1 MATYEINININ
12 GDIQGESQ
20 ITGNARTLGEDKSSN
35 KVSNSSKALGNYIAS
50 QTIKPFINQATNYI
64 VSNVEL
70 TTGST
75 QLQQKVDFAMEA
87 VNTGISAWSNAA
99 AGAALTTSM
108 GLGGPIGIGIG
119 LALTAVTKGMDIIF
133 KQQQIN
139 LKREEENRQINYLT
153 NRAGPAFNSSR
164 RGE

>member
-1 MATYEINININ
+1 MAQYEINININ
-12 GDIQGESQ
+12 GDIKDTNP
-20 ITGNARTLGEDKSSN
+20 ITGQAQSIAEDKSSN
-35 KVSNSSKALGNYIAS
+35 KVSSSTKALGNYIAS

-75 QLQQKVDFAMEA
+75 QLQQKVDFAMQA

-99 AGAALTTSM
+99 AGAALTASM

-119 LALTAVTKGMDIIF
+119 LALTAVTIGMDIMF

-139 LKREEENRQINYLT
+139 LNKGIEDKQRAYLQD
-153 NRAGPAFNSSR
+153 RMGVAFTQGR
-164 RGE
+164 RN

>member
-99 AGAALTTSM
+99 AGAALST
-108 GLGGPIGIGIG
+108 
-119 LALTAVTKGMDIIF
+119 
-133 KQQQIN
+133 
-139 LKREEENRQINYLT
+139 
-153 NRAGPAFNSSR
+153 
-164 RGE
+164 

>member
-1 MATYEINININ
+1 MAQYEINININ
-12 GDIQGESQ
+12 GDMQDSNQ
-20 ITGNARTLGEDKSSN
+20 MTGQAQSIAEDKTSS
-35 KVSNSSKALGNYIAS
+35 KVSSSTKALGNYVAS

-64 VSNVEL
+64 TSNVEL

-99 AGAALTTSM
+99 GGAVITASM

-119 LALTAVTKGMDIIF
+119 LALTAVTKGMDIAF
-133 KQQQIN
+133 KQAQIN
-139 LKREEENRQINYLT
+139 LKRDEENRQIAYLV

-164 RGE
+164 RGA

>member
-20 ITGNARTLGEDKSSN
+20 ITGNAKTLSEDKSSN
-35 KVSNSSKALGNYIAS
+35 KVSSSSKALGNYIAS
-50 QTIKPFINQATNYI
+50 QTIKPFINQATNYV

-99 AGAALTTSM
+99 AGAALTTAM

-119 LALTAVTKGMDIIF
+119 LALTAVTKGMDIMF
-133 KQQQIN
+133 KQAQLDLGKQRENIQRSY
-139 LKREEENRQINYLT
+139 LKDRMGVSFTQ
-153 NRAGPAFNSSR
+153 SR
-164 RGE
+164 RS